1 MTISPAVVLFWCC
14 PWKRKY
20 VMPEIQG
27 RKCSPQDFQESSRMQ
42 VTSTVHF
49 LQESTL
55 APRGSQLL
63 VLSITSALIRRH
75 NFPIRL
81 TDRH

>member
-1 MTISPAVVLFWCC
+1 
-14 PWKRKY
+14 
-20 VMPEIQG
+20 
-27 RKCSPQDFQESSRMQ
+27 MQ